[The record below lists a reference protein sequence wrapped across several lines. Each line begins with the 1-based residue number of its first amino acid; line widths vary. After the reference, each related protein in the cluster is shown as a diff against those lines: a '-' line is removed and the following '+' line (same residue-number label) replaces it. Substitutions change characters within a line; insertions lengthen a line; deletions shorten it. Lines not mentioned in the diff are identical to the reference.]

1 MKKQLLSITA
11 IALLLASCGGG
22 EKPKTTTESSS
33 TEQAAPQN
41 YEFTINA
48 IGNTMADM
56 AYDTKEIKV
65 KAGSKVKVNLMNTGT
80 DETMLHNIVFVKQGT
95 EKEIAMEGLNL
106 KDQNYFNSS
115 NPNVVAGSGVTKPG
129 ATVTIEFTAPEA
141 GMYSYICTYPG
152 HWQKMMGTMI
162 VE

>member
-1 MKKQLLSITA
+1 MKKQYIIMFLSA
-11 IALLLASCGGG
+11 SLLASCGGNQ
-22 EKPKTTTESSS
+22 TTPAKDTAA
-33 TEQAAPQN
+33 TEQQTPKSF
-41 YEFTINA
+41 EFTINA

-56 AYDTKEIKV
+56 TYDTKEIKV

-95 EKEIAMEGLNL
+95 EKEVAMEGLNL

-115 NPNVVAGSGVTKPG
+115 NANVIAGSSVTKPG
-129 ATVTIEFTAPEA
+129 ANVTIEFTAPET